1 LNESPSKKAQ
11 ENYDAT
17 QKWQDIWIV
26 QFAWVEVDII
36 DGVMIFMKCMVYE
49 VVIS

>member
-1 LNESPSKKAQ
+1 
-11 ENYDAT
+11 
-17 QKWQDIWIV
+17 V

-49 VVIS
+49 VVISWPKQIKDKL